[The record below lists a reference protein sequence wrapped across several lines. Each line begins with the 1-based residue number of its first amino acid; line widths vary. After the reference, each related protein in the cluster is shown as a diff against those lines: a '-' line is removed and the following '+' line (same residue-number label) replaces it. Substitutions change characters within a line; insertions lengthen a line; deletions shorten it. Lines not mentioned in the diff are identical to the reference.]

1 MSVLKQNDS
10 VLNLDEKT
18 AKQIVSVIG
27 RGNLLTS
34 EKEFVTMAVS
44 MGGVFWSDRK
54 KTVVPGKL
62 SDGCVV
68 WPKKIF
74 VERLKNTVVC

>member
-1 MSVLKQNDS
+1 MPTLKQNDS

-34 EKEFVTMAVS
+34 EKEFVKMAVS

-62 SDGCVV
+62 GGGEVLT
-68 WPKKIF
+68 KKDFI
-74 VERLKNTVVC
+74 ERLKNTVV